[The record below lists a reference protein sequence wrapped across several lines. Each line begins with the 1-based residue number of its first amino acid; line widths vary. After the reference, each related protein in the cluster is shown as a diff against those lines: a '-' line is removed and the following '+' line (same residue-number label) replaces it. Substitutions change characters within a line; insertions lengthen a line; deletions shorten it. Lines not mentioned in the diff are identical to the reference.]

1 MSTTTSPENE
11 VTILA
16 RVLGDERGE
25 LSPEIARHILGVG
38 FSDRD
43 KARMN
48 DLATRNQEG
57 ALSTAEQEE
66 MAAFSKAGTML
77 SILKSKAR
85 RALGVKLELPTY

>member
-1 MSTTTSPENE
+1 MSTTTRHESE

-16 RVLGDERGE
+16 RVLANGDGRIPCE
-25 LSPEIARHILGVG
+25 LARYIVDLD

-48 DLATRNQEG
+48 DLATRNQDG
-57 ALSTAEQEE
+57 ALSSTEQDELFGF
-66 MAAFSKAGTML
+66 AKAGTTL